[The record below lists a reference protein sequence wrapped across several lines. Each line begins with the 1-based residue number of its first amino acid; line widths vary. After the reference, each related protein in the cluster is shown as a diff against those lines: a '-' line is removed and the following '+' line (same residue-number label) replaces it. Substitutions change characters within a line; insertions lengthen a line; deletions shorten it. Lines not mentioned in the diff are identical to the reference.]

1 MEQTIF
7 NPSKKSHNP
16 IEKIDLQT
24 FISKAKVCEN
34 QGDSDPWI
42 DYIPPNINSS
52 CKKQRKNSKILKEIV
67 KSAIDKENIPHYHNK
82 YIFENIEQQVK
93 NSSISG
99 FTNFEADF
107 DEFPEKNMDDTS
119 PNIFFEMSSK
129 LNDLN
134 KSKKP
139 QKTQQN
145 IVTPKYYQKI
155 TKERSIEKS
164 KISRNC
170 SKNEEHQHYFSNKE
184 LEECTFTPNI
194 RNRSQEKR
202 SLNEFLVSQ
211 TNFQQNRENKKKI
224 VFFLKNN
231 SFYSFILL
239 RLLRI

>member
-16 IEKIDLQT
+16 IEKNALQT
-24 FISKAKVCEN
+24 FISKAKISEN

-42 DYIPPNINSS
+42 DYVPPNVNSS

-82 YIFENIEQQVK
+82 YIFENEDCLVK

-99 FTNFEADF
+99 FTNLEADF
-107 DEFPEKNMDDTS
+107 DEFPEKNTEDTS
-119 PNIFFEMSSK
+119 PNIFFEMSAK
-129 LNDLN
+129 VKKWN
-134 KSKKP
+134 KAKKP
-139 QKTQQN
+139 QKTQEN
-145 IVTPKYYQKI
+145 AVTPKYYRKNA
-155 TKERSIEKS
+155 KEKSLEKS
-164 KISRNC
+164 KMSRNC
-170 SKNEEHQHYFSNKE
+170 SKNEETQHYFSRKE

-211 TNFQQNRENKKKI
+211 TNFQQNKENKKKI
-224 VFFLKNN
+224 VIIFCE
-231 SFYSFILL
+231 ILL
-239 RLLRI
+239 ILCFFA